1 MQLLGSTAGTLSDS
15 EGRFTPTGAPVGTQA
30 IRVLRIGYRPTTVS
44 DLLINPGRPTQVEV
58 QLETAAATLAATRV
72 VAGNASFVAPR
83 NTPASRITM
92 SYEEIRRAP
101 GAIGDVSRLVQAMP
115 GVLTGN
121 ARAMTSSPVA
131 AARWRICSSW
141 TDSKCRT

>member
-1 MQLLGSTAGTLSDS
+1 MG
-15 EGRFTPTGAPVGTQA
+15 VK
-30 IRVLRIGYRPTTVS
+30 RPS
-44 DLLINPGRPTQVEV
+44 QVEV

-83 NTPASRITM
+83 NTPALRITM

-121 ARAMTSSPVA
+121 ARATTSSPVA